1 MNVNIALRPKEI
13 ESMNKGQ
20 LMFVDR
26 SNVEAMTKLL
36 KELLSKEDYKR
47 LQNEGQLYLT
57 PIVPTEF
64 LDGKY

>member
-13 ESMNKGQ
+13 ESMNNNS

-26 SNVEAMTKLL
+26 SDVETMTKLL
-36 KELLSKEDYKR
+36 KEMLSKEDYKR
-47 LQNEGQLYLT
+47 LQKEGQLYLT